1 MASRETRRYKQKG
14 ISISFGDIMLPFVGI
29 VAIGLLVV
37 GGKLF
42 FLSGVR
48 PERSPVP
55 PARERSRVE
64 PESSRLEDRLSGDR
78 SLVAGLLPEGAG
90 AAPGDASAFAVS
102 SDAAVPEGTLPI
114 PRRASLAMDVL
125 AIPYGVVSES
135 PAAAKAASDKKEGS
149 GKPAGAPKP
158 RGKRVEIVVTP
169 AKKPAAPP
177 AQTPRNSKVSPA
189 PQAARKPASN
199 PAPTKPKAPAAA
211 PPKSTPQTKSAL
223 WWVQVGAFSTKDSA
237 AEVSRKLSQSGYK
250 ASIVS
255 GARFYR
261 VWVQGG
267 TTRQDAAAAV
277 SRLGKEGFPDAF
289 VIPPSSP

>member
-1 MASRETRRYKQKG
+1 MSA
-14 ISISFGDIMLPFVGI
+14 
-29 VAIGLLVV
+29 
-37 GGKLF
+37 
-42 FLSGVR
+42 
-48 PERSPVP
+48 
-55 PARERSRVE
+55 
-64 PESSRLEDRLSGDR
+64 
-78 SLVAGLLPEGAG
+78 PEGRIVLIAG
-90 AAPGDASAFAVS
+90 KGA
-102 SDAAVPEGTLPI
+102 LPVEI
-114 PRRASLAMDVL
+114 AR
-125 AIPYGVVSES
+125 
-135 PAAAKAASDKKEGS
+135 
-149 GKPAGAPKP
+149 

-169 AKKPAAPP
+169 AKKPAPPP
-177 AQTPRNSKVSPA
+177 AQAPRNSKVSPA

-199 PAPTKPKAPAAA
+199 PAPAKPKAPAAA

-250 ASIVS
+250 ASVVS
-255 GARFYR
+255 GARFHR